1 MLFFFS
7 KNLSVSETVLTLTD
21 PVAVV
26 IVTKGAFRS
35 TKTREQQNTVGRAG
49 STGERPRPTAGVT

>member
-1 MLFFFS
+1 MS
-7 KNLSVSETVLTLTD
+7 ISETVLTLTD

-26 IVTKGAFRS
+26 IVTKGTFRS

-49 STGERPRPTAGVT
+49 STGERPLPTAGVT